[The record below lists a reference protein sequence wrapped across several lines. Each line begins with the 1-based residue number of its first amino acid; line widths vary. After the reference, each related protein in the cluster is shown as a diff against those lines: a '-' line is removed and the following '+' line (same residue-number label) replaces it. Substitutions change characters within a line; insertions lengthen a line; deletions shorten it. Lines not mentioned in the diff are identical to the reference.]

1 MVTTNEYFITQ
12 MKLRELREQRSR
24 LLQTYND
31 LRQRVAL
38 EGTEVGRLRVLY
50 DGLRQ
55 VTFANQ
61 QLHPDVANLE
71 PLLGRSDSELE
82 HLEEWC
88 YPEDGFPPRAL
99 WTLNK
104 WRLGGGCVHT
114 EREANLKL
122 PVCVPSIP
130 TTRFSMVR
138 WDICCRR
145 RCKDFVD
152 EWFHLAKAGGDYGRI
167 YGQFMK

>member
-1 MVTTNEYFITQ
+1 MVTTHEYFITQ
-12 MKLRELREQRSR
+12 MKLRELCEQRSR

-71 PLLGRSDSELE
+71 PLLGRSDGEPVSMETIAFWRQRLEKEVANGQLRSEIVYIFGVV
-82 HLEEWC
+82 LEEWAAQ
-88 YPEDGFPPRAL
+88 GRA
-99 WTLNK
+99 
-104 WRLGGGCVHT
+104 
-114 EREANLKL
+114 
-122 PVCVPSIP
+122 
-130 TTRFSMVR
+130 TTP
-138 WDICCRR
+138 
-145 RCKDFVD
+145 
-152 EWFHLAKAGGDYGRI
+152 AKP
-167 YGQFMK
+167 